1 MITMTMT
8 RQAAEA
14 VRGAVSRLP
23 VGEQANVEAYQA
35 VTAALERDAARP
47 KADPHAITEVKVER
61 RGCGWPYGLA
71 VGPGPQVTA
80 AAPASN
86 TFPVYLSAEDIGDL
100 SRWVRATGTIF
111 AGSVWTDRV
120 LAALRGA
127 R

>member
-14 VRGAVSRLP
+14 VRGAVGALP
-23 VGEQANVEAYQA
+23 VGGQANVEAYQA
-35 VTAALERDAARP
+35 VTAALEKDMAERRPAMTKAA
-47 KADPHAITEVKVER
+47 VER
-61 RGCGWPYGLA
+61 AAADLDQALNQRLASGLHRD
-71 VGPGPQVTA
+71 A